1 MTRVLLPGR
10 LLRHI
15 AEVEED
21 KPHQHPDGLYYPVW
35 RLCNGLGKLEN
46 LGFLT
51 QHCEDVESACLTGPL
66 VCPDCLAAHQ
76 SSEPEDD
83 PTMGTIPL
91 FDL

>member
-1 MTRVLLPGR
+1 M
-10 LLRHI
+10 
-15 AEVEED
+15 
-21 KPHQHPDGLYYPVW
+21 YYPVW

-66 VCPDCLAAHQ
+66 VCPDCLAAHR
-76 SSEPEDD
+76 SAVVEGI
-83 PTMGTIPL
+83 GTAPL